1 MIRLPRRFI
10 KSLIAQ
16 QKKPTASKLKVH
28 ISSELLNKLFQ
39 SIHFNS
45 KSSKENQFT
54 IQSQFGAISACIN
67 HEDSHD
73 KQESKAIHAKAEVK
87 THHGDRSSIIRH
99 IARTT
104 SDGSDRKKIHIEKN
118 RRKKRHLHK
127 SSSTSHEEIYSK
139 RSSLTNVTQTIE
151 TLPSSDQTSIEN
163 NKIKRNKKR
172 F

>member
-10 KSLIAQ
+10 KSLIVQ
-16 QKKPTASKLKVH
+16 QKKATTSKLKVH

-54 IQSQFGAISACIN
+54 IQSQFGTISACIN

-73 KQESKAIHAKAEVK
+73 KQESKPIHVKAEVK
-87 THHGDRSSIIRH
+87 THHGDRLSIIRH
-99 IARTT
+99 IARTK
-104 SDGSDRKKIHIEKN
+104 SDGSNRKKIVIEKN

-127 SSSTSHEEIYSK
+127 SSSTSHEE
-139 RSSLTNVTQTIE
+139 SLTNVTQIIE
-151 TLPSSDQTSIEN
+151 TLPSSDQTNNSISIEN
-163 NKIKRNKKR
+163 NKIKKNKKR